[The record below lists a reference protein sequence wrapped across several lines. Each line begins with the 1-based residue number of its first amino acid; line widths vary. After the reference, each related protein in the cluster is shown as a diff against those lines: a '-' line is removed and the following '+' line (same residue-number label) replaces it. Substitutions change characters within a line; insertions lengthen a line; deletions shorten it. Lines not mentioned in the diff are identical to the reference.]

1 VPEPQ
6 YDGRLKRMKKE
17 IAVMKDV
24 DWSVNLE
31 DPYYEEHPDE
41 MLAECI
47 DAIQRTK
54 EGRYVNLVTP
64 GACGDPREWLIARLS
79 DLVREANVPVREI
92 RYIDQCGCGGYV
104 TRVLK

>member
-1 VPEPQ
+1 
-6 YDGRLKRMKKE
+6 MKKE

-54 EGRYVNLVTP
+54 EGRYVNLTP
-64 GACGDPREWLIARLS
+64 GNG
-79 DLVREANVPVREI
+79 
-92 RYIDQCGCGGYV
+92 
-104 TRVLK
+104 